1 MTFLGYSEGKEP
13 LIGFILVVWAV
24 PVLIIIATI
33 LIMRFGFDDEINGEI
48 YGRDFDTTFYL

>member
-24 PVLIIIATI
+24 PILIIIVTI